1 MTTALVTKPAGA
13 MGGPACL
20 DDARAG
26 GGERPP
32 PALPNMLR
40 LTYAPK
46 QSGKL
51 QSLPP
56 NDSRV
61 FYGRTLVPVDQ
72 VVELVIADS
81 NVLEI
86 KAVDQ
91 APPALKSLQIPK

>member
-46 QSGKL
+46 HSGDS
-51 QSLPP
+51 QMLPAS
-56 NDSRV
+56 NARA
-61 FYGRTLVPVDQ
+61 FYRRTLVLVDE
-72 VVELVIADS
+72 VVEIVIADS
-81 NVLEI
+81 TVQEI
-86 KAVDQ
+86 KAVDPVPA
-91 APPALKSLQIPK
+91 APESLQIPK